1 MLFRSF
7 IRLHC
12 LLCLIRK
19 NLCREPSKLQHSS
32 DRILRRM
39 GRRTSR
45 KDLIN
50 IIAKLRKAMPDIILR
65 TTLITG
71 FPGENEED
79 VEDLISFVK
88 KMRFERLGVF
98 CYSLEVCS
106 TEPSC
111 ILTPFPIRIEFTSP
125 RNIAPNQILHP
136 SPITTSP
143 IMVALSAR

>member
-1 MLFRSF
+1 
-7 IRLHC
+7 
-12 LLCLIRK
+12 
-19 NLCREPSKLQHSS
+19 
-32 DRILRRM
+32 M

-79 VEDLISFVK
+79 VEDLISFIK

-98 CYSLEVCS
+98 CYSLEEGTLAADFDKQVKD
-106 TEPSC
+106 
-111 ILTPFPIRIEFTSP
+111 RVKEF
-125 RNIAPNQILHP
+125 LYK
-136 SPITTSP
+136 
-143 IMVALSAR
+143 